1 MGDFIS
7 GFLHCRCTSRAHPFA
22 EARESAPDAVRDG
35 VCRELRHTADDTS
48 HYTGRNP
55 LAWRLQGSNDGKNWI
70 DLDVVGCANP
80 HTFDKT
86 LAYSRRLDVPREPPD
101 NAVIYPV
108 RTSDGRRLVSYDVN
122 GTTIH
127 ELAPDAR

>member
-1 MGDFIS
+1 MIDLIKRVNMTARKLTVS
-7 GFLHCRCTSRAHPFA
+7 LCAATVCAAFA
-22 EARESAPDAVRDG
+22 EMTVNESVTLDGDADW
-35 VCRELRHTADDTS
+35 
-48 HYTGRNP
+48 RNP
-55 LAWRLQGSNDGKNWI
+55 LAWRLQGSNDGKNWT

-80 HTFDKT
+80 HTCDKT
-86 LAYSRRLDVPREPPD
+86 LAYSRRLDVPREPPE

-122 GTTIH
+122 GTAIH